1 MIENFQNTFD
11 NKFFLLRELRDTSVP
26 SVILLTELK
35 ATTIAIKKTPHI
47 AGYNYLFL
55 SIYKAASCTFC

>member
-35 ATTIAIKKTPHI
+35 ATTIAIKKPRI
-47 AGYNYLFL
+47 
-55 SIYKAASCTFC
+55 